1 MPVFRQPQEDELH
14 RAAASALTSADASG
28 FPCPSREEWGRIVS
42 GAYAKNTE
50 ASQRALDH
58 LATCH
63 NCETVL
69 RELRALRVRR
79 QRMQRIA
86 LVASFAAACIL
97 VALAVSAWFNHRHV
111 ATVAVLDL
119 RDASP
124 TRGTEVAT
132 APAVGTIARE
142 VDSMRI
148 LLPVGSGPG
157 FYHIGI
163 FQAGEPPRQVLAT
176 TGNAVA
182 AGSRVEMSVP
192 FHRKELA
199 PGRHLLGL
207 RTENAGW
214 DFYPINIQ

>member
-28 FPCPSREEWGRIVS
+28 FPCPTREEWARIVC

-69 RELRALRVRR
+69 RELKNLRARR
-79 QRMQRIA
+79 QRRLRIA
-86 LVASFAAACIL
+86 LVAAFAAACVLIAL
-97 VALAVSAWFNHRHV
+97 VMTGLFNRRDDS
-111 ATVAVLDL
+111 TVAVVDM

-124 TRGTEVAT
+124 TRGTDVTT
-132 APAVGTIARE
+132 APAVATIARE
-142 VDSMRI
+142 TESVRI

-157 FYHIGI
+157 LYQIGI
-163 FQAGEPPRQVLAT
+163 FEANEPPRQVLAT
-176 TGNAVA
+176 TGNAFA
-182 AGSRVEMSVP
+182 ADSHVEISASL
-192 FHRKELA
+192 HIKGLA

-214 DFYPINIQ
+214 DFYLINIQ